1 MISVAT
7 SLLFIILLF
16 LSGKLFECV
25 KYILKL
31 VATTGLKL
39 LNSIGIKVELKEPRI
54 KTSRAFKKTFQE
66 IKVVRKS
73 KNNIKIKPSINISAL
88 VILICAV
95 GLIILNLDAVSG
107 NVVTNWLF
115 EINPLSFLIASAED
129 MNVMFTAIM
138 FSMVSFSLSK
148 LLSQWK
154 ETKKYREAKKD
165 IKLKNYVINKTSTK
179 ELLDSLKKR
188 DQQKYEEVKEA
199 SSSND
204 RNKK

>member
-25 KYILKL
+25 KYILKF
-31 VATTGLKL
+31 VATVGLKL
-39 LNSIGIKVELKEPRI
+39 LNLIGIKVELKEPRI
-54 KTSRAFKKTFQE
+54 RTSRAFKKAFQE

-88 VILICAV
+88 VILICAI
-95 GLIILNLDAVSG
+95 GLIILNLDVVSG
-107 NVVTNWLF
+107 NIVTNWLF
-115 EINPLSFLIASAED
+115 EINPLSFLIATTED
-129 MNVMFTAIM
+129 MNVMFTAVM

-148 LLSQWK
+148 LLNQWK

-165 IKLKNYVINKTSTK
+165 IKLKNYVISKTSTK

-199 SSSND
+199 SSNND